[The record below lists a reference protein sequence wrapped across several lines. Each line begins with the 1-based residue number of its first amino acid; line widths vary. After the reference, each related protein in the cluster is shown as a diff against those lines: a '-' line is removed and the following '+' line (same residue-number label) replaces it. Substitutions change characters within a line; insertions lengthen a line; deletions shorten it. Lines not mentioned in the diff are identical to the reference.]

1 MQKFT
6 VHTGRVVPLRRSDVD
21 TDQIIP
27 AVWLKQVSRTGFA
40 AGLFSAWRAADP
52 DFVLNR
58 PEHAR
63 RLGPRRRPDFGTGSS
78 REHAVWAL
86 QDFGFRVVLSPR
98 FGDIFRGNSLKAGLL
113 TVVVPADVVEE
124 LWVLAETTPAAEVTV
139 DLGVAGGALRR
150 PCGALRARRL
160 HPLAAAQR
168 ARRHRPDAA
177 AHRRRRRVRGA
188 PAGVPA
194 DDAAG
199 PVTPGTPTPPS
210 STPRWDADLYAAN
223 NAHHRRHDDDFLR
236 EVFPRAGARVL
247 DLGCGVGDLTARL
260 GQLTGG
266 DVLGVDADPDMIA
279 TARQRASSPRLRFA
293 VGRAQELDRLVPA
306 RSVDVVVSVAMLHWV
321 PADGAP
327 AGAGAGAPGAAAA
340 GLCSGRSSAAAGR
353 SPRVHALLD
362 EESARVG
369 GRPAGWYFP
378 TEEDYGQLL
387 ADAGFAVPAH
397 GWVRLLRQRRSMPD
411 EQALRGWLRSQ
422 VLVAY
427 DPVVPPGALRRF
439 RRAAEERALAELR
452 RADGSYDQDYVR
464 LDLLAVPA

>member
-1 MQKFT
+1 M
-6 VHTGRVVPLRRSDVD
+6 
-21 TDQIIP
+21 
-27 AVWLKQVSRTGFA
+27 
-40 AGLFSAWRAADP
+40 
-52 DFVLNR
+52 
-58 PEHAR
+58 
-63 RLGPRRRPDFGTGSS
+63 
-78 REHAVWAL
+78 
-86 QDFGFRVVLSPR
+86 
-98 FGDIFRGNSLKAGLL
+98 
-113 TVVVPADVVEE
+113 
-124 LWVLAETTPAAEVTV
+124 
-139 DLGVAGGALRR
+139 
-150 PCGALRARRL
+150 
-160 HPLAAAQR
+160 
-168 ARRHRPDAA
+168 
-177 AHRRRRRVRGA
+177 
-188 PAGVPA
+188 
-194 DDAAG
+194 
-199 PVTPGTPTPPS
+199 TPGTPTPPS

-321 PADGAP
+321 PADEHPRVLAQVRRVLRRQGLFRAEFGGSGQI
-327 AGAGAGAPGAAAA
+327 AG
-340 GLCSGRSSAAAGR
+340 
-353 SPRVHALLD
+353 VHALLD